1 MFIRFLLLSVVLL
14 CGGFLL
20 YIESYYQEN
29 KINPIY
35 NDFEGAIKS
44 ENYLEAHKVI
54 YPHVKNLEKEALK
67 LVSESYLYGLGVEK
81 DLIKH
86 SIWKARSECGCLET
100 GREEYKKYQDYFQ
113 NKDYESASLFLI
125 KSAEK
130 GNAKAIEAL
139 KNNDFIEK
147 SKLIIDRKSKKCWEG
162 FDDNDLYPFCD
173 EIDECKRI

>member
-1 MFIRFLLLSVVLL
+1 MSIRFLLSLVLL
-14 CGGFLL
+14 CSGFLL
-20 YIESYYQEN
+20 YIEYYYQEN

-35 NDFEGAIKS
+35 NDFEIKIKS
-44 ENYLEAHKVI
+44 GNYLEAHRMI
-54 YPHVKNLEKEALK
+54 YPQVRNLEKEALK

-100 GREEYKKYQDYFQ
+100 GVEENKKYQDYLQ

-130 GNAKAIEAL
+130 GNVNAINAL
-139 KNNDFIEK
+139 KNNEFIEK
-147 SKLIIDRKSKKCWEG
+147 SKLIIDRESKKYWEG